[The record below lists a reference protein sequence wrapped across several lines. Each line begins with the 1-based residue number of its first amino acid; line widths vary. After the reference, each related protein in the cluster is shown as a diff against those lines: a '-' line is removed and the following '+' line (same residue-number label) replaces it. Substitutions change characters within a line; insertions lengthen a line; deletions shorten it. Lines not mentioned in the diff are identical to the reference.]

1 MKKNLYSLTLSDE
14 VVREVDALAH
24 RLGTN
29 RSALVNRI
37 LSEYVSVPTP
47 ERRINDIFEA
57 IEALVSP
64 SRELVNSQSMSL
76 KSSLAY
82 KYRPTVKYEVDL
94 GGGEDTLGTLNVVFR
109 TQSAELIAALT
120 DFFRLWARIEN
131 VCLAP
136 ALGGTIACSLYDGR
150 FVRPLAMPR
159 GHARSAEDI
168 AGAISA
174 YVQQLQESMGGD
186 SGLTEQLA
194 ALKQSVSQLAAG
206 SEALSQGVT
215 AFGEGIGQLSQGTEA
230 LTKGTGMLVE
240 AGDQLY
246 DGFGE
251 LTDGTEEL
259 ADGMKT
265 YNEDG
270 IQELGKLA
278 GSDLKEVL
286 TRMKALREADGQ
298 YDNYAGI
305 ADGSTGSVR
314 FIIETEEIALP

>member
-64 SRELVNSQSMSL
+64 SRELVPFFAPNSQSMSL

-131 VCLAP
+131 ACLAP
-136 ALGGTIACSLYDGR
+136 GARRHDRLFALRRR

-174 YVQQLQESMGGD
+174 YVQLFDRLLKGYLSGD
-186 SGLTEQLA
+186 
-194 ALKQSVSQLAAG
+194 
-206 SEALSQGVT
+206 LSAKDV
-215 AFGEGIGQLSQGTEA
+215 
-230 LTKGTGMLVE
+230 
-240 AGDQLY
+240 
-246 DGFGE
+246 
-251 LTDGTEEL
+251 EL
-259 ADGMKT
+259 AYRG
-265 YNEDG
+265 
-270 IQELGKLA
+270 
-278 GSDLKEVL
+278 DLRGRGL
-286 TRMKALREADGQ
+286 L
-298 YDNYAGI
+298 I
-305 ADGSTGSVR
+305 
-314 FIIETEEIALP
+314 